1 MSELMPGPLGPADVV
16 GALVVVVALA
26 GLAGVGGVS
35 LGDGLGVSLVV
46 IGLAAILG
54 PRTFRAVIELRTGG

>member
-1 MSELMPGPLGPADVV
+1 MSELIPGQLGPADVV

-26 GLAGVGGVS
+26 GLAGVGVS
-35 LGDGLGVSLVV
+35 LDDSLAVSLVV

-54 PRTFRAVIELRTGG
+54 PRTFRAVIELRQTG